1 MKILF
6 ISEYFYP
13 KGRENKERK
22 VYKLA
27 KALLEKKVEVH
38 ILTSYYKAWKV
49 KEDIDGINVWRLIE
63 TKDFEESIQD
73 FTAYLQNVFNF
84 DLVVSLIEGEK

>member
-1 MKILF
+1 MKFLF

-13 KGRENKERK
+13 KGKENKERK

-27 KALLEKKVEVH
+27 KALVKEGVEVH

-63 TKDFEESIQD
+63 PIDFQKSIED
-73 FTAYLQNVFNF
+73 FTAYLQNVFKF
-84 DLVVSLIEGEK
+84 DLIVSLVEEEK